1 MPQINI
7 LSPHTADLIAAGEVV
22 ERPASV
28 VKELIENS
36 IDAGAKN
43 ITIEVSAGGMGS
55 ICIKDD
61 GHGMSPED
69 AGIAFLRHATSKI
82 VDESSL
88 ESIATL
94 GFRGEALA
102 AISAVSKI
110 ELQTRERGCGTGTL
124 ISLTAG
130 DIDSMRP
137 VGCPVGTSMKIDSLF
152 FNTPARLKFMKS
164 DKAEG
169 SACLNA
175 AMRCAMG
182 HPEIS
187 MRMYRDGQEL
197 FFTPGDG
204 SIKSAVY
211 SILGREI
218 AMNILEVSSVGDG
231 ISVSGFVSAPHAGR
245 GNRSLQFFFVNGR
258 AFKSVMLQT
267 ALENAFKNTL
277 LTGRFPTCA
286 LYINLDY
293 GKVDVNVHPTK
304 QEVKF
309 SEEKKVFDAVY
320 YAILASL
327 GGEEKT
333 AEISLSASTQT
344 AVTPQK
350 DFYKRMPASEYRS
363 SFQAT
368 AKSYPNY
375 QLRESSATYNTSH
388 VVAKPDLGD
397 LNVLF
402 SGEGKAPSATAESA
416 PPAPAID
423 AFAQTPYRI
432 IGEAMATYIIV
443 EREGELILI
452 DKHAAHERI
461 IFDSLKAQ
469 PGNIMCQA
477 LLVPETFTPSARV
490 LDILTD
496 NAVELKKCGY
506 EFEIIGTGSVI
517 IRALP
522 ADTTGTGAAA
532 LEEIAEKLMGNIKT
546 DLRDVILHT
555 TACKAAIK
563 AGKSSDPQ
571 ELERV
576 AEKVMSGDVRYCPHG
591 RPVSVCLTKK
601 ELDKQFMRI
610 V

>member
-1 MPQINI
+1 MSQINI

-43 ITIEVSAGGMGS
+43 ITVEVTAGGMGS
-55 ICIKDD
+55 ICVTDD
-61 GHGMSPED
+61 GSGMSPED

-82 VDESSL
+82 ADETSL
-88 ESIATL
+88 GSIATL

-110 ELQTRERGCGTGTL
+110 ELKTRERTCDTGTFV
-124 ISLTAG
+124 SLTAG
-130 DIDSMRP
+130 EIDSMGP

-164 DKAEG
+164 DKAES
-169 SACLNA
+169 SACLSA

-187 MRMYRDGQEL
+187 IRMLRDGQEL

-204 SIKSAVY
+204 SAKSAVY
-211 SILGREI
+211 SILGRDI
-218 AMNILEVSSVGDG
+218 AMNMLELSSQADS
-231 ISVSGFVSAPHAGR
+231 ICVSGFVSAPHAGR
-245 GNRSLQFFFVNGR
+245 GNRSMQFFFVNGR
-258 AFKSVMLQT
+258 AFKSLMLQT

-286 LYINLDY
+286 LYINLEY

-309 SEEKKVFDAVY
+309 SEEKRVFDAVY
-320 YAILASL
+320 YAILACL
-327 GGEEKT
+327 GSETKT
-333 AEISLSASTQT
+333 AEILLSAPTQK
-344 AVTPQK
+344 VIEPQK
-350 DFYKRMPASEYRS
+350 DFYRQMSSTEYRS
-363 SFQAT
+363 GYQPQRKT
-368 AKSYPNY
+368 YQTY
-375 QLRESSATYNTSH
+375 QLREDPAAYNSSH
-388 VVAKPDLGD
+388 LVPKPDLGG
-397 LNVLF
+397 LNTLF
-402 SGEGKAPSATAESA
+402 PGERKTA
-416 PPAPAID
+416 PAPQAP
-423 AFAQTPYRI
+423 AREPFVQAPYRI
-432 IGEAMATYIIV
+432 IGEAMTTYIIV
-443 EREGELILI
+443 EREDELVLI

-461 IFDSLKAQ
+461 IFDRLRAN
-469 PGNIMCQA
+469 PADIMCQT
-477 LLVPETFTPSARV
+477 LLVPETFSPSPRV
-490 LDILTD
+490 LEILTE
-496 NAVELKKCGY
+496 NAAQLKECGY

-522 ADTTGTGAAA
+522 ADTEGSGASA
-532 LEEIAEKLMGNIKT
+532 LEEIAEKLDGNIKT
-546 DLRDVILHT
+546 DLRDAILHT

-563 AGKSSDPQ
+563 AGRSSAPE
-571 ELERV
+571 ELASV
-576 AEKVMSGDVRYCPHG
+576 AEKVISGEVRYCPHG